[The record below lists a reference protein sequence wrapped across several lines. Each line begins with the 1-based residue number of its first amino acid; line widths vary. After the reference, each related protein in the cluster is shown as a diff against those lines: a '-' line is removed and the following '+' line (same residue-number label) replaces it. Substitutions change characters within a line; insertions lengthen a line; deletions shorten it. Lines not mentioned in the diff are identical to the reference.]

1 MKKLMIIF
9 ILMVLAFNTAYA
21 MEASNA
27 QKGAITLSKEQE
39 KELSRE
45 LDFSRL
51 PFGLSPLATT
61 IDGKVFLNRHDQNR
75 IPSDLFKNAYA
86 WYEGNGSIT
95 LISQEERE
103 TLAAKAR
110 KRELI
115 EKAVEYVPYAFGG
128 ILLLGFVRNYNSK
141 VKPVLKTLSQIEMA
155 KLIGVSFLA
164 LIVLLKELE
173 PEAGIYMLLRIV
185 ITIFSL
191 WTAKD
196 YYEKGLKFGVWAFS
210 FIAILFNPLFIVSLE
225 KETWVTIDIVTA
237 LAFLFS
243 MYFERRKARCQ
254 TID

>member
-9 ILMVLAFNTAYA
+9 ILVVFAFNTAYA
-21 MEASNA
+21 TETSNA
-27 QKGAITLSKEQE
+27 QNGAITLSKEQE

-45 LDFSRL
+45 LHFSRL
-51 PFGLSPLATT
+51 PSGFSAWATT
-61 IDGKVFLNRHDQNR
+61 IDGKVFLNRRSQNE

-86 WYEGNGSIT
+86 WYESNESLT

-110 KRELI
+110 KRELLNRAL
-115 EKAVEYVPYAFGG
+115 ELAPYAFGG
-128 ILLLGFVRNYNSK
+128 ILLFGLALTYKRK
-141 VKPVLKTLSQIEMA
+141 VKPFLKTLSEIEMA

-164 LIVLLKELE
+164 LIVILKELE

-196 YYEKGLKFGVWAFS
+196 YYDKGFKFGVWAFS
-210 FIAILFNPLFIVSLE
+210 FISILFNPLFIVSFE
-225 KETWVTIDIVTA
+225 KETWGIIDIVTA
-237 LAFLFS
+237 LAFLVS
-243 MYFERRKARCQ
+243 MYFERRKKNA
-254 TID
+254 T